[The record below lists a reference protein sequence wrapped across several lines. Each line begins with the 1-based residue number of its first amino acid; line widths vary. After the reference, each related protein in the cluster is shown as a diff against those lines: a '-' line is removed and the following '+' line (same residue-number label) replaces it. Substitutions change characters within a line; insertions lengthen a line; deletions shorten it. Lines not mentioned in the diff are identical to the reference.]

1 LCLTVDATD
10 FGISNQRR
18 QMRIAASGTFADHRV
33 PGRDGQLAGDDRGS
47 PSVPILEDFE
57 KVVPA
62 LSPERL
68 QAPVVEDE
76 EIDGAQ
82 ALETTRGAA
91 VAMGKGELV
100 KEFRDPDV

>member
-1 LCLTVDATD
+1 MGVVDEAVED
-10 FGISNQRR
+10 GV
-18 QMRIAASGTFADHRV
+18 GVGGLADHRV

-47 PSVPILEDFE
+47 PSVAVLEDFE
-57 KVVPA
+57 EVVPA

-91 VAMGKGELV
+91 VAMGEGEGELV
-100 KEFRDPDV
+100 EEFRDPDV